1 LTTEKYLEFDNV
13 TKQYEN
19 FTAVSGLSFSVN
31 KGDIFGF
38 LGPNGAGKST
48 SIRMLL
54 SLITPTSGDIKLFG
68 TPISKDRNSTISQV
82 GALVEKPDFYPYLSA
97 ERNLDILARLSE
109 IDNRKEKI
117 DEVLELVGLSERR
130 YSKVKTFSQGM
141 KQRLGI
147 AQTLL
152 HSPKLVVLDEPAN
165 GLDPQGQVDMRELIV
180 RLNKEKGITIIISSH
195 ILNEVEQ
202 ICNRMV
208 IINRGKSVVE
218 GDVAELLTGSKMK
231 VMLTTDDNEKAMSI
245 IASSD
250 PTIEIKK
257 LNDEKI
263 SLQIE
268 KEAIPSINSLLI
280 NSGIKVYSIEPIRSL
295 EEYFIDKTR

>member
-68 TPISKDRNSTISQV
+68 APINQDRNSTIAQV

-109 IDNRKEKI
+109 VENRQAKI
-117 DEVLELVGLSERR
+117 DEVLDLVGLTERR
-130 YSKVKTFSQGM
+130 ASKVKTFSQGM

-165 GLDPQGQVDMRELIV
+165 GLDPQGIAEIRELI
-180 RLNKEKGITIIISSH
+180 LKIGKKGITIILASH
-195 ILNEVEQ
+195 LLDEVQKICSHVVVLDKGKNIYTGEVSDILNASTLIELSSDD
-202 ICNRMV
+202 I
-208 IINRGKSVVE
+208 
-218 GDVAELLTGSKMK
+218 ELLEKSLKE
-231 VMLTTDDNEKAMSI
+231 NENI
-245 IASSD
+245 ISTEKEGAFLLL
-250 PTIEIKK
+250 K
-257 LNDEKI
+257 LNDSYDIKDLNQFLI
-263 SLQIE
+263 SKDI
-268 KEAIPSINSLLI
+268 AITHLSTR
-280 NSGIKVYSIEPIRSL
+280 KQSL
-295 EEYFIDKTR
+295 ENHFLELIAK